1 MVQAVVLALLAVV
14 LAEGLPQARQ
24 WIDNPFGFHRRP
36 SSRELA
42 HQAIHVFK
50 LPVRRP
56 AGVMRGPVRTRLEP
70 DGEGFREVL
79 VGMTLRIPVV
89 EMLDEAFAVR
99 LRRVVLG
106 ILCRGIAKKATACRT
121 SSQRVR

>member
-24 WIDNPFGFHRRP
+24 WIDNPFGFHRLP

-50 LPVRRP
+50 LPVCRP

-70 DGEGFREVL
+70 DGEGSREVL
-79 VGMTLRIPVV
+79 GGMFLRIPVV
-89 EMLDEAFAVR
+89 EMVDEVFVVR
-99 LRRVVLG
+99 LGGVSLG
-106 ILCRGIAKKATACRT
+106 ILCGGFA
-121 SSQRVR
+121 